1 VEERFRFYELDARER
16 EKIVDE
22 LREELEK
29 RREILLAVV
38 YGSLLRGEPFRDV
51 DVAVY
56 VNIEVDILDYKFRL
70 ERKLS
75 ERVGCLV
82 EVKVLNEAPPRLVL
96 KILESGEILV
106 DHLGKAE
113 KLYKKALD
121 ENCFTASADATRRTP
136 LSRD

>member
-75 ERVGCLV
+75 ESGVPSGRQSAERGA
-82 EVKVLNEAPPRLVL
+82 APARPKGSR
-96 KILESGEILV
+96 EWGGPSG
-106 DHLGKAE
+106 
-113 KLYKKALD
+113 
-121 ENCFTASADATRRTP
+121 S
-136 LSRD
+136 SRDGGEAVQEGARRELLHG